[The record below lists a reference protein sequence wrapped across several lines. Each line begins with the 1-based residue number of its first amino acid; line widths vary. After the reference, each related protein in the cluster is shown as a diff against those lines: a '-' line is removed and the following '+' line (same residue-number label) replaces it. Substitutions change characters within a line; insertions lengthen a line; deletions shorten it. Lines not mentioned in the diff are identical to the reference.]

1 MVALA
6 IIVAAIIVAGAITHG
21 MKLIEVQL
29 AHIKQSLLEIKEEL
43 ISIKSKQGGII
54 DHQFCIS
61 SYLRSLKRI
70 LARNFRIAFND
81 EEFENL

>member
-6 IIVAAIIVAGAITHG
+6 IIVAAIIVAGAITRG
-21 MKLIEVQL
+21 MKLIEMQL
-29 AHIKQSLLEIKEEL
+29 AHIKQNLLEIKGEL
-43 ISIKSKQGGII
+43 NLIKNKQVDIAEY
-54 DHQFCIS
+54 QFCTS

>member
-6 IIVAAIIVAGAITHG
+6 IIVAAIIVAGSITHG

-29 AHIKQSLLEIKEEL
+29 AHIKQNLSDIAKSLTDIEMR
-43 ISIKSKQGGII
+43 KSESNVWYKDIA
-54 DHQFCIS
+54 DS
-61 SYLRSLKRI
+61 LNSLKKI
-70 LARNFRIAFND
+70 LSRNFRIAFND